1 MIAYLYRLPG
11 WFLSPDDK
19 PTWQVFQA
27 VLSNAQ
33 SSQVECETITTPTLS
48 TISVQSTISTSTF
61 NTFDSFQAFNYIK
74 YKSNW
79 YQITEVTYVS
89 DNSQVIE
96 INGTID
102 LYLTWIVSMFN
113 EEGTVLDP
121 TIVYFNQKHL
131 NRFVYNTNLSST
143 SPPKMVLYQ
152 YQFYLLGIHETL
164 KNVGSKRNKSW
175 YHSGNYT
182 YATSTSTIA
191 QANYYAGN
199 SVGAQ
204 LLTIQAFP
212 VLIWIESTHA
222 ISLPGGSSY
231 PFPFGIGGIGG
242 KHGQPVW
249 WQITEQNPIL
259 PEYYTGIYLLPVPL
273 NSLFAEMNHN
283 QQTITVTDFLNQHL
297 NANDYNSDNDKIL
310 LGPTNQYYAIA
321 NDFNGNY
328 ASDGSITEP
337 AILNFNH
344 CNVRMYGQDSTV
356 NLTAFNYYTT
366 NIDSTTNPATTIIE
380 QLYLYLG
387 SFCIT
392 ISPPNMTLTNI
403 PFCLYSRKY
412 NANSLG
418 TADILAWNYNPIND
432 AIFSIIMKAE
442 APSTTDAWSQ
452 YMANNKNN
460 YEMGLNIAQLMAQNA
475 QASVKM
481 AHASYGGSIA
491 SYDNVF
497 SDLISIVK
505 GSFGSQVANTYNL
518 GIESNTIAPN
528 DANIQQD
535 KLNYMKTGMKADY
548 SRVSNLRVSA
558 SSNINTLYDSSYI
571 WIYEYIPQFEQITVI
586 NYYAL
591 NGYLLER
598 WDAWGNWNNRT
609 YCNYVKCSQWCN
621 ALGTYIP
628 LSYRSGVDH
637 LFNIGF
643 RVWSEA
649 AFNGSYSSVPYS
661 SILVNSNNGTYN
673 NVERNEN
680 NNEVCYLCNVDNDTL
695 ISGDELG

>member
-19 PTWQVFQA
+19 PTYQVFQA
-27 VLSNAQ
+27 VLSNVTA
-33 SSQVECETITTPTLS
+33 SQVECETITTPTLS
-48 TISVQSTISTSTF
+48 TISVQSTISTSSF

-89 DNSQVIE
+89 DNNQVIE

-102 LYLTWIVSMFN
+102 LYLTWVVSMFN
-113 EEGTVLDP
+113 EEGTVLDA

-131 NRFVYNTNLSST
+131 NRFVYNTSLSST

-152 YQFYLLGIHETL
+152 YQFYLMGIHETL
-164 KNVGSKRNKSW
+164 KNVGSKKNKSW
-175 YHSGNYT
+175 YHAGNYT
-182 YATSTSTIA
+182 YNTSTVTNPQPTLYQPST
-191 QANYYAGN
+191 NVVSTLAGLQ
-199 SVGAQ
+199 VYPII
-204 LLTIQAFP
+204 L
-212 VLIWIESTHA
+212 WIETSQEQYVNVN
-222 ISLPGGSSY
+222 PY
-231 PFPFGIGGIGG
+231 EFPFAIGGIGRTN
-242 KHGQPVW
+242 QPVGW
-249 WQITEQNPIL
+249 WL
-259 PEYYTGIYLLPVPL
+259 
-273 NSLFAEMNHN
+273 
-283 QQTITVTDFLNQHL
+283 
-297 NANDYNSDNDKIL
+297 
-310 LGPTNQYYAIA
+310 TNQYILPQYYSGVYLMPTPLNTMCEQLNTTQATSTVQYVTGMNALGSPTNYDPAKDIVLRGDA
-321 NDFNGNY
+321 NLYYVVANAFNADY
-328 ASDGSITEP
+328 VTDGSIIEP

-344 CNVRMYGQDSTV
+344 CNVRMYGQDNTV

-366 NIDSTTNPATTIIE
+366 NIDSTTNPARTIIE

-418 TADILAWNYNPIND
+418 LADILAWNYNPIND

-442 APSTTDAWSQ
+442 APSTTNAWSQ

-497 SDLISIVK
+497 SDLLSIVK

-535 KLNYMKTGMKADY
+535 KLNYIKTGMKADY

-571 WIYEYIPQFEQITVI
+571 WIYEYIPQYEQVTVSI
-586 NYYAL
+586 YYEL
-591 NGYLLER
+591 NVYLLDR
-598 WDAWGNWNNRT
+598 WDAWGNWNNRA

-637 LFNIGF
+637 LFNVGF
-643 RVWSEA
+643 RVWSKD
-649 AFNGSYSSVPYS
+649 AFNGTYSSVPYS

-680 NNEVCYLCNVDNDTL
+680 NNEVCYLCDVDNDTL
-695 ISGDELG
+695 IAGGELA